1 MNKGFNHFDS
11 VYFINLYH
19 RTDKLKHIKNELNKT
34 NIEPIKI
41 NKISAIYTP
50 NLGALGCSKS
60 HVIAIESFLK
70 TPETN
75 QTCLILEDDFVFT
88 QEQCVVN
95 DLINKVFENNVDFDV
110 LMLSANIGHQ
120 TPTTYP
126 FLTKIYNAQTTSG
139 YVVCRRFAS
148 ILLDNYKQS
157 VELIEEHNIGYNN
170 CIDMHMKQL
179 QPYYNWYCLNPKI
192 GIQLPSFSDVEKRFV
207 QYGC

>member
-1 MNKGFNHFDS
+1 MNKGFNHFDI
-11 VYFINLYH
+11 VYFINLDH
-19 RTDKLKHIKNELNKT
+19 RTDRLEHITTELNKT

-41 NKISAIYTP
+41 NKISAVYTP

-60 HVIAIESFLK
+60 HVIALESFLK

-75 QTCLILEDDFVFT
+75 QTCVILEDDFVFT

-95 DLINKVFENNVDFDV
+95 DLINKVFDNNVDFDV
-110 LMLSANIGHQ
+110 LMLSANIAYQ
-120 TPTTYP
+120 TPTKYS
-126 FLTKIYNAQTTSG
+126 FLNKIYNAQTTSG

-157 VELIEEHNIGYNN
+157 VELLEEHNIGYNN

-192 GIQLPSFSDVEKRFV
+192 GIQMASFSDVEKRFV
-207 QYGC
+207 KYGC

>member
-1 MNKGFNHFDS
+1 MNKGFNHFDI
-11 VYFINLYH
+11 VYFINLDH
-19 RTDKLKHIKNELNKT
+19 RTDRLEHITNELNKT

-120 TPTTYP
+120 MPTTYP

-157 VELIEEHNIGYNN
+157 VELLEEHNIGYNN